1 MLVGHPS
8 VLPAPPGTI
17 VNNFSC
23 PLVSGTGIT
32 GSEDLS
38 KIGGVCTFSPGS
50 VTLPG
55 SVIVT
60 ISGCTIAGLRTRT
73 TILAAFWLGM
83 PAMVLLGSVRNKR
96 LSRKRMLQI
105 VAMLLLILALLMGVG
120 CGGGYGQ
127 LTPTGLY
134 SVLVQGTSTD
144 GTVYSAVVP
153 VQVVPLSK

>member
-1 MLVGHPS
+1 
-8 VLPAPPGTI
+8 
-17 VNNFSC
+17 
-23 PLVSGTGIT
+23 
-32 GSEDLS
+32 
-38 KIGGVCTFSPGS
+38 
-50 VTLPG
+50 
-55 SVIVT
+55 
-60 ISGCTIAGLRTRT
+60 
-73 TILAAFWLGM
+73 M

-134 SVLVQGTSTD
+134 SVLVQGTSAD